1 MFLRATLGS
10 GAGERPERGRLAGTW
25 YSKPYSHLGRSPATW
40 LTVTGSFKGVITL
53 ETLFSKMTK
62 NQLPDIDRN
71 DRILKND
78 FKNIASEIM

>member
-10 GAGERPERGRLAGTW
+10 GAGEMPERGRLAGTW
-25 YSKPYSHLGRSPATW
+25 YLKPYSHLGRSPATW
-40 LTVTGSFKGVITL
+40 LTVTGSFEGVNML
-53 ETLFSKMTK
+53 ETLFYKMTK
-62 NQLPDIDRN
+62 NQLPDIDGN